1 MVKNEKVFKEN
12 FHMSV
17 HDFSELYTKIEHLID
32 GEINRRPDR
41 IPPKAKLAIVLE
53 YLASGTLQ
61 RHMSS
66 VYRISKQHFGVST
79 AILNCTNCIKLK
91 SKL

>member
-1 MVKNEKVFKEN
+1 MTKNEKVFKEN

-17 HDFSELYTKIEHLID
+17 DDFNELYKKIEHRLISN
-32 GEINRRPDR
+32 INTRPDR

-66 VYRISKQHFGVST
+66 IYRVSKQHFGVCVDFK
-79 AILNCTNCIKLK
+79 LLIKR
-91 SKL
+91 